1 MERSRGS
8 LLALTVA
15 CTFAAALFGFGASVF
30 SWRSV
35 YEGQITREQL
45 IVVSRFFVFLAL
57 ALLLVF
63 RGGWRGVLAALAMV
77 LGATLVEWALWPFA
91 YEWAAIPDPSGYEQ
105 RFGERVGRPTY
116 GQVANFD
123 VMGIGIS
130 AALAQGLRMMAHVN
144 PRGSPDE

>member
-1 MERSRGS
+1 MQRSWGS
-8 LLALTVA
+8 LLALAAA

-30 SWRSV
+30 AWRST
-35 YEGQITREQL
+35 YEGQVTRGQL

-63 RGGWRGVLAALAMV
+63 RGGWRGVLAAVAMV

-91 YEWAAIPDPSGYEQ
+91 YEWASISDPSGYRE
-105 RFGERVGRPTY
+105 RFGESVGRPTY
-116 GQVANFD
+116 GQVATFD
-123 VMGIGIS
+123 VLGIGIS
-130 AALAQGLRMMAHVN
+130 SALAQGLRMLAHVN

>member
-1 MERSRGS
+1 MERSWGS

-15 CTFAAALFGFGASVF
+15 CTFAAALFGFGSTVF

-63 RGGWRGVLAALAMV
+63 RGGWRGVLAALVMV

-116 GQVANFD
+116 GQLATFD
-123 VMGIGIS
+123 VLGIGIS

-144 PRGSPDE
+144 PRGPRDE